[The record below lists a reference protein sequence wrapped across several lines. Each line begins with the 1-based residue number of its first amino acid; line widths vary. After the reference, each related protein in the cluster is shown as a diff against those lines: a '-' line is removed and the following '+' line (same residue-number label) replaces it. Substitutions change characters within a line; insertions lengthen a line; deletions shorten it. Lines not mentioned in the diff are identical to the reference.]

1 MQLTVDSGQLPVG
14 WEIKEIGDI
23 CNLMTGGTPSRNKPE
38 YFVNGE
44 IKWLVSGDIHS
55 KEIYDC
61 EGRITEEGL
70 KNSNAK
76 YLPINSVLIALN
88 GQGKTRGTVAL
99 LRTKATCNQ
108 SLVSICSKKEIEVTP
123 EYIFYNLHSRYL
135 EIRKITGDD
144 NKERRGLNM
153 PTIRK
158 IKIPVPP
165 LAEQKRIVAILDEAF
180 EGIDRAIAN
189 TEKTL
194 ANSRE
199 LFESYLNAIFT
210 QKGNG
215 WAQNKLSEVCEKI
228 TDGTHQ
234 TPKYFETG
242 FVFLS
247 SRNVTTGTIDWEK
260 VKYIDE
266 AQHVVMQKRVSPRPD
281 DILLAKNGTTGVAAL
296 VDKEID
302 FDIYVSLALLR
313 PLAVILPR
321 FMLHFV
327 NSPVAKKQF
336 NKRLKGIGVPN
347 LHLEEIREVIISYP
361 EELAEQEH
369 IVVKIDE
376 MRSKILHLETIYQQK
391 IAALKE
397 LKQSILQKAF
407 TGELTA
413 DTANQVKKSAKE
425 EIAA

>member
-1 MQLTVDSGQLPVG
+1 
-14 WEIKEIGDI
+14 
-23 CNLMTGGTPSRNKPE
+23 
-38 YFVNGE
+38 
-44 IKWLVSGDIHS
+44 
-55 KEIYDC
+55 
-61 EGRITEEGL
+61 
-70 KNSNAK
+70 
-76 YLPINSVLIALN
+76 
-88 GQGKTRGTVAL
+88 
-99 LRTKATCNQ
+99 
-108 SLVSICSKKEIEVTP
+108 
-123 EYIFYNLHSRYL
+123 
-135 EIRKITGDD
+135 
-144 NKERRGLNM
+144 
-153 PTIRK
+153 
-158 IKIPVPP
+158 
-165 LAEQKRIVAILDEAF
+165 VAILDEAF

-189 TEKTL
+189 TEKNL

-199 LFESYLNAIFT
+199 VFESYLNAIFT
-210 QKGNG
+210 QKGDG
-215 WAQNKLSEVCEKI
+215 WLQNKLSKVCEKI

-247 SRNVTTGTIDWEK
+247 SRNVTSGTIDWEK

-266 AQHVVMQKRVSPRPD
+266 TQHVAMQKRVSPRLN

-327 NSPVAKKQF
+327 NSPVAKEQF

-347 LHLEEIREVIISYP
+347 LHLEEIREVIMSYP
-361 EELAEQEH
+361 EDLAEQEH
-369 IVVKIDE
+369 IVVKIDK
-376 MRSKILHLETIYQQK
+376 MRSEILRLEAIYRQK
-391 IAALKE
+391 LAALKE

-413 DTANQVKKSAKE
+413 DTPKTVKEK
-425 EIAA
+425 IAA